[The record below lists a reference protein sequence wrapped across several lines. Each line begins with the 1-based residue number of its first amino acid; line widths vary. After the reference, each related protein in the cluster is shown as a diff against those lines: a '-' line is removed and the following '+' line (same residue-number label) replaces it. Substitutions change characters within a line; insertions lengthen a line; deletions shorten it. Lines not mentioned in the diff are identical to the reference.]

1 MDLAKEI
8 RELAGRTQESLNSSH
23 DYFVHTK
30 RVWQLMR
37 ETVNEGRRFSFQNKL
52 TGTDVDERELV
63 ARSRRY
69 LKTYLRSATF
79 QHFVALF
86 EDFFFDFLRLW
97 LTAYPGSLSKKTLEF
112 STVLKAADK
121 GAIVLHVVDKELN
134 EIKYERVADWF
145 AYLDK
150 LARLDCPTPAEI
162 VQFAEIKAARDILV
176 HNKGVVNATY
186 VEKSGSRARFRAGER
201 LEMPEPYHRESWEL
215 IKKLI
220 AEIATAALAKI
231 GGES

>member
-8 RELAGRTQESLNSSH
+8 QELAVRTRESLNSSH

-30 RVWQLMR
+30 RVWRLMR
-37 ETVNEGRRFSFQNKL
+37 ETVNEGRKFNFQNKL

-63 ARSRRY
+63 GRSRRY

-79 QHFVALF
+79 QHFVGLF

-97 LTAYPGSLSKKTLEF
+97 LATYPGSLAKKTLEF
-112 STVLKAADK
+112 NTVLKAADK
-121 GAIVLHVVDKELN
+121 DAIVLHVVDKELN
-134 EIKYERVADWF
+134 ELKYERIADWF

-150 LARLDCPTPAEI
+150 LARLGCPTAAEI
-162 VQFAEIKAARDILV
+162 AQLAEIKAARDILV
-176 HNKGVVNATY
+176 RNKGIVNSTY
-186 VEKSGSRARFRAGER
+186 VDKAGSRARFQNGER

-215 IKKLI
+215 IKKVV
-220 AEIATAALAKI
+220 AEIAAAALAKI
-231 GGES
+231 DAKT